1 MITRRTALGL
11 LAATATLPSRLMA
24 AGPDDL
30 EAPFLAQRI
39 ARGELPARI
48 ARLPRVTRVMDL
60 AAVGGEPGLHGGAL
74 RTLIGSQKDIRL
86 MTICGYSRLVGY
98 DRNLVFVADIL
109 ESFEAVEDRI
119 YTFRI
124 RDGHCWSDGQPVSTE
139 DFRYCWEDVL
149 GNEDLQPGGVPRVL
163 LTDGKPPV
171 FEIVDPLT
179 VRYTWEK
186 PNPDFLPQ
194 LAAPQAQTLLL
205 PAHYLKQFHKKYQ
218 TKEKLQDLI
227 VANKV
232 KKWSALHIKM
242 ARSYRPENPA
252 LPTLDP
258 WRNTTEL
265 PAEQFV
271 FERNPFF
278 HRVDKN
284 GRQLPYI
291 DQVILGVSSPTIIPA
306 KCGAG
311 ESDLQFT
318 NVDFSDYTFMKA
330 AEHRHPVKVSLWK
343 KTIGSRIAMMPNL
356 NYTDP
361 VWQKVLRDAN
371 VRRAISIAIDRHEI
385 NLAIFYGLGTESADT
400 LLPSSPL
407 YKREYANAWIQHDP
421 AKADEMLDAAGL
433 QNRDDDGIRFLPD
446 GRRMEIVVETPG
458 ETTLDTDVLELV
470 ADHLEK
476 VGLKVFV
483 RVSQRDIF
491 RNRALAG
498 QIMMSVWS
506 GLDNGIA
513 TADMNPGDI
522 APTTEDQLQWPLWGI
537 HYMTSGEKGIA
548 PDVPEAVQLMD
559 LFKAWRS
566 STTAQERTDIWGKML
581 TIYTQNV
588 FSIGLVNQTH
598 QPVLAASRL
607 RNVPAD
613 GLFGFEPTAY
623 LGVYN
628 PDTFWLQ
635 DT

>member
-1 MITRRTALGL
+1 M
-11 LAATATLPSRLMA
+11 
-24 AGPDDL
+24 
-30 EAPFLAQRI
+30 
-39 ARGELPARI
+39 
-48 ARLPRVTRVMDL
+48 
-60 AAVGGEPGLHGGAL
+60 
-74 RTLIGSQKDIRL
+74 
-86 MTICGYSRLVGY
+86 
-98 DRNLVFVADIL
+98 
-109 ESFEAVEDRI
+109 
-119 YTFRI
+119 
-124 RDGHCWSDGQPVSTE
+124 
-139 DFRYCWEDVL
+139 L

-476 VGLKVFV
+476 VGLKVF
-483 RVSQRDIF
+483 RTRLAARYLPQP
-491 RNRALAG
+491 RARRA
-498 QIMMSVWS
+498 
-506 GLDNGIA
+506 N
-513 TADMNPGDI
+513 
-522 APTTEDQLQWPLWGI
+522 
-537 HYMTSGEKGIA
+537 H
-548 PDVPEAVQLMD
+548 DV
-559 LFKAWRS
+559 
-566 STTAQERTDIWGKML
+566 
-581 TIYTQNV
+581 
-588 FSIGLVNQTH
+588 GLVRPRQRH
-598 QPVLAASRL
+598 RHRGHEPRRYRAHHRGSIAVAPVGHPLHDERREGHRAGRARSR
-607 RNVPAD
+607 PAD
-613 GLFGFEPTAY
+613 GPLQGLAILHDRSGAHGY
-623 LGVYN
+623 LG
-628 PDTFWLQ
+628 Q
-635 DT
+635 DADDLHPERVFDRLGQSDAPAGSRRQPAS